1 MPLASGPDVHED
13 VRGTRLFGVGASA
26 GQATGAARVLRY
38 EADLAACLA
47 GEILVMRHA
56 TPAVGRAARQAA
68 GLVCETGG
76 LLNHLAILARE
87 MGTPCVTGVPGVIET
102 LESGVKLRIDGSRG
116 IVDALGTVAAREPV
130 LPREAMLAP
139 VVQFGRFSST
149 FEFQHAVLTPEAVV
163 RAAALALLP
172 EALELE
178 CPLAFVFDG
187 NRVLVSRRR
196 LRDLSRG
203 AADRIE
209 AFPASAALM
218 RASYEDACCW
228 SGWQHAAVDPRRALE
243 RFVLANCLTWVAA
256 VAKEELAARLRR
268 VIGAQVQDAYVAD
281 DLLLAL
287 LTTRRTSY
295 LLAEIQDCTAAMV
308 DLPAEFSADAR
319 ADMTSRARALQQL
332 MWLTEHKNTLV
343 ARLAVLMARLPVAE
357 ALGLR
362 PTDLEDDGTAG
373 GRAAMVQRV
382 LEVMPRQKLPL

>member
-1 MPLASGPDVHED
+1 
-13 VRGTRLFGVGASA
+13 
-26 GQATGAARVLRY
+26 
-38 EADLAACLA
+38 
-47 GEILVMRHA
+47 
-56 TPAVGRAARQAA
+56 
-68 GLVCETGG
+68 
-76 LLNHLAILARE
+76 
-87 MGTPCVTGVPGVIET
+87 
-102 LESGVKLRIDGSRG
+102 
-116 IVDALGTVAAREPV
+116 
-130 LPREAMLAP
+130 
-139 VVQFGRFSST
+139 
-149 FEFQHAVLTPEAVV
+149 
-163 RAAALALLP
+163 
-172 EALELE
+172 LELE

-268 VIGAQVQDAYVAD
+268 VIGAQVQDASVAD

-295 LLAEIQDCTAAMV
+295 LLAEIQDGTDAMV
-308 DLPAEFSADAR
+308 DVPAEFSADTR